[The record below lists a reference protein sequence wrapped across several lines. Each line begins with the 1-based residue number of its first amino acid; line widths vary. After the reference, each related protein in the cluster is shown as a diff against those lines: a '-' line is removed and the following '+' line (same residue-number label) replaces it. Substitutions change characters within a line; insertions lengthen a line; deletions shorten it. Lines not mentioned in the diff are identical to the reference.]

1 MPAPCADATTARR
14 DGTSAARLATFALFA
29 AAALSSMAYGSVF
42 VLLADLQDR
51 YGFANWGLGVITAAS
66 FLASFAAQIGLAHHA
81 DRGRSRLLLWLGLGL
96 TGAGLALFGFG
107 STLIVLVIGRMLQ
120 GLGTGLLLPAS
131 RRLLVNGRAGAEG
144 RVLGRFEA
152 VQVGG
157 FLAGPPVVD
166 VVADL
171 GGLRLPFYVLAAA
184 MVVVMAPIGFVREPA
199 ASTDQLGAPA
209 RLPLDLLRNR
219 GILAGLSLAAGLYV
233 TIGSF
238 DSIWSRFLT
247 DLGASRNFI
256 ALSLLIFGLPL
267 LLLMPVGGRL
277 VDRLGPQR
285 TGLIALGAA
294 PLLLSAYG
302 LTTSLPL
309 LAAIAFV
316 HASIDSVTTPAGVA
330 AVARAAPPGR
340 AAAAQGLYGATAALT
355 GGLAALAAPVIYG
368 WVGATAMWIIAGTTV
383 GLIAAAGWLLAPRQV
398 APPINQAPPEQA
410 PPEQTPSVAAG

>member
-1 MPAPCADATTARR
+1 MPGSGADDAAPHGAGVPASQL
-14 DGTSAARLATFALFA
+14 GTVGAVTLFA

-42 VLLADLQDR
+42 VLLADLQDQ
-51 YGFANWGLGVITAAS
+51 YGFANWGLGVITAGS

-96 TGAGLALFGFG
+96 TGGGLALFGAG
-107 STLIVLVIGRMLQ
+107 STLAVLVIGRVLQ

-131 RRLLVNGRAGAEG
+131 RRLLVSGRAGSEG

-166 VVADL
+166 LLANL
-171 GGLRLPFYVLAAA
+171 GGLRLPFYLLAAA
-184 MVVVMAPIGFVREPA
+184 ILAVMAPVALVREPPA
-199 ASTDQLGAPA
+199 ATQRLVAQA

-219 GILAGLSLAAGLYV
+219 GILSGLSLAAGLYI
-233 TIGSF
+233 TIGAF

-247 DLGASRNFI
+247 DLGASRSFI
-256 ALSLLIFGLPL
+256 AVSLLIFGLPL
-267 LLLMPVGGRL
+267 LLLMPIGGRL
-277 VDRLGPQR
+277 VDHLGPQR
-285 TGLIALGAA
+285 TGLVALGAA
-294 PLLLSAYG
+294 PLLLSLYG
-302 LTTSLPL
+302 LTKTLPL

-355 GGLAALAAPVIYG
+355 GGLAALAAPPIYG
-368 WVGATAMWIIAGTTV
+368 WVGATAMWIIAGVTV
-383 GLIAAAGWLLAPRQV
+383 GLIAAGGWLLMPRQ
-398 APPINQAPPEQA
+398 APAPLEGA
-410 PPEQTPSVAAG
+410 GSVATG